1 MANDKKPNRSGLRQA
16 INLNQGM
23 RKLLGFSDDTL
34 ISVANIQDKG
44 NKFQQILQQQ
54 LDDLNNGFVND
65 SLLDFAQTVRTQYE
79 RNLMSS
85 ASSRPTSNPSADLA
99 QQLQSNAGSIFNYF
113 QTVNS
118 NKYLEIADL
127 QFISKFIPALG
138 ASVDCLL
145 DSITST
151 DDLSEDTINQHINFD
166 SSVSKENQKL
176 AMQIIENAEKEY
188 KLKKSLKNTVFYST
202 LVSGNYYAYCIP
214 YNDLFEQYSKDRHLA
229 SQGDPL
235 GGSSSTRAK
244 IPQNQSYYAKPTRES
259 NITYFDHSEN
269 VNPAMEYFNGIPLEE
284 TTVSVNES
292 YIDSVIQEELKINP
306 DLKAKIPGLTRDASP
321 SKVLA
326 NLISERVSTV
336 KILRTPILEEALE
349 DLPAF
354 ESLLAAEGKLMTDG
368 AYGKFFGKVNIKQ
381 DIDTS
386 YIDTGVSN
394 LGAIQAEK
402 NFNIPGCY
410 IKFIAPRFMV
420 PVKLMGQIVGYYHVS
435 SDTKAQKQATSTPNS
450 RSGVANANG
459 AVGNI
464 FNAIILT
471 DRNRDQIIDSIV
483 DSIVTGVVNNF
494 SKSFVVKNS
503 EFKKVIADCI
513 RYNGYMDNEYH
524 VQFIPAKYVIK
535 FTIDEDDDGEGKSVL
550 ANAMFP
556 AKLLLSLQV
565 AKILNYLNNGGD
577 KTLVHVTSGPIDVA
591 TGNKVQ
597 RVIRNMQDFRINFSD
612 LLSTSTTFNK
622 FGRYQH
628 ILIPTAKNGNRLLE
642 TEVQQGQEFDT
653 NSEYEN
659 MLEKQAIMSI
669 GVPSV
674 IMEYVGQTDFAKGFE
689 TANIKYANRVA
700 SLQADLEEPASEL
713 YDTIIQAST
722 LTDEQKKELKGHV
735 HYRLKRP
742 TVLAVNN
749 SSEQMGTLQNLTQI
763 IASTE
768 YGEDQGN
775 DPMKDKERS
784 IFSRKFMRKY
794 ATYIDWAEVDT
805 MKDEAKAENDQLKAQ
820 IDQQTAQNL
829 QNGMNDM
836 GGGGYGGSS
845 MDMGGGN
852 AGGIDMGGNEDI
864 LGGNAPEAGEGGEM
878 GGEAGGAGG
887 AAGEDNFDILGGEEP
902 EI

>member
-16 INLNQGM
+16 LNLNQGM
-23 RKLLGFSDDTL
+23 RKLIGFSDDTL
-34 ISVANIQDKG
+34 ISVANIQDRG
-44 NKFQQILQQQ
+44 TKFQQILQKQ
-54 LDDLNNGFVND
+54 LDLNDGVSNGN
-65 SLLDFAQTVRTQYE
+65 LLDFVQTVRLEYE
-79 RNLMSS
+79 RNLMSK
-85 ASSRPTSNPSADLA
+85 SSQFAQNSPSSDLA

-151 DDLSEDTINQHINFD
+151 DDLSEDTIDQHINFD
-166 SSVSKENQKL
+166 SCVSKENQEL
-176 AMQIIENAEKEY
+176 AMTVIKNAEKEH
-188 KLKKSLKNTVFYST
+188 KLKKSLKNSVFYST

-214 YNDLFEQYSKDRHLA
+214 YNDLFEQYSKDRQLA
-229 SQGDPL
+229 STGSPL
-235 GGSSSTRAK
+235 AGTASTRAK
-244 IPQNQSYYAKPTRES
+244 LPNSNTFYAKSTKES
-259 NITYFDHSEN
+259 NITYFDTTNE
-269 VNPAMEYFNGIPLEE
+269 VNPAMEYLSGIPLEE
-284 TTVSVNES
+284 TIVSVNES
-292 YIDSVIQEELKINP
+292 YIDAVLQEELKINP
-306 DLKAKIPGLTRDASP
+306 DIKTKIPGLTKDASP

-336 KILRTPILEEALE
+336 KILHTPILESALE
-349 DLPAF
+349 DLPAMEAYLN
-354 ESLLAAEGKLMTDG
+354 ESNLMTDG
-368 AYGKFFGKVNIKQ
+368 AYGKFFGKVNIKN
-381 DIDTS
+381 DIDAS
-386 YIDTGVSN
+386 YLETGVTDF
-394 LGAIQAEK
+394 GQIRAEK

-410 IKFIAPRFMV
+410 LKFIAPRFMV
-420 PVKLMGQIVGYYHVS
+420 PVRLMGQVIGYYHVS

-464 FNAIILT
+464 FNSIILT

-483 DSIVTGVVNNF
+483 DSIVDGVVNNF
-494 SKSFVVKNS
+494 SKAFVSKNS

-535 FTIDEDDDGEGKSVL
+535 FTIDEDDDEEGKSVL

-628 ILIPTAKNGNRLLE
+628 ILIPTAKNGNHLLD

-659 MLEKQAIMSI
+659 MLEKQAIMAI

-700 SLQADLEEPASEL
+700 SLQADLEDPTSEL
-713 YDTIIQAST
+713 YDRLIQAST
-722 LTDEQKKELKGHV
+722 LTDDQKRELKGHV

-763 IASTE
+763 IASAE
-768 YGEDQGN
+768 YGDDQGQ
-775 DPMKDKERS
+775 DPIKDKERA
-784 IFSRKFMRKY
+784 IFTRKFMRKY
-794 ATYIDWAEVDT
+794 ATYIDWAEVE
-805 MKDEAKAENDQLKAQ
+805 MLKDEAKAENDQIKVQ

-836 GGGGYGGSS
+836 GSGGGYSGGS
-845 MDMGGGN
+845 MDMGGGEMN
-852 AGGIDMGGNEDI
+852 PPDMGGNEDI
-864 LGGNAPEAGEGGEM
+864 LGGAAPEAGE
-878 GGEAGGAGG
+878 AGGGMVGG
-887 AAGEDNFDILGGEEP
+887 AAPAGGGENFDILGGEEP
-902 EI
+902 EF

>member
-16 INLNQGM
+16 LNLNQGM
-23 RKLLGFSDDTL
+23 RKLIGFSDDTL
-34 ISVANIQDKG
+34 ISVANIQDRG
-44 NKFQQILQQQ
+44 TKFQQILQKQ
-54 LDDLNNGFVND
+54 LDLNDGVSNGN
-65 SLLDFAQTVRTQYE
+65 LLDFVQTVRLEYE
-79 RNLMSS
+79 RNLMSK
-85 ASSRPTSNPSADLA
+85 SNQIAQNSPSGDLT

-151 DDLSEDTINQHINFD
+151 DDLSEDTIDQHINFD
-166 SSVSKENQKL
+166 SCVSKENQEL
-176 AMQIIENAEKEY
+176 AMTVIKNAEKEH
-188 KLKKSLKNTVFYST
+188 KLKKSLKNSVFYST

-214 YNDLFEQYSKDRHLA
+214 YNDLFEQYSKDRQLA
-229 SQGDPL
+229 ST
-235 GGSSSTRAK
+235 GSPFAGTASTRAK
-244 IPQNQSYYAKPTRES
+244 LPNSNTFYAKSTKES
-259 NITYFDHSEN
+259 NITYFDTTNE
-269 VNPAMEYFNGIPLEE
+269 VNPAMEYLSGVPLEE

-292 YIDSVIQEELKINP
+292 YIDAVLQEELKINP
-306 DLKAKIPGLTRDASP
+306 DIKTKIPGLTKDASP

-336 KILRTPILEEALE
+336 KILHTPILESALE
-349 DLPAF
+349 DLPAMEAYLN
-354 ESLLAAEGKLMTDG
+354 ESNLMTDGAYG
-368 AYGKFFGKVNIKQ
+368 AYGKFFGKVNIKN
-381 DIDTS
+381 DIDAS
-386 YIDTGVSN
+386 YLETGVTDF
-394 LGAIQAEK
+394 GQIRAEK

-410 IKFIAPRFMV
+410 LKFIAPRFMV
-420 PVKLMGQIVGYYHVS
+420 PVRLMGQVIGYYHVS

-464 FNAIILT
+464 FNSIILT

-483 DSIVTGVVNNF
+483 DSIVDGVVNNF
-494 SKSFVVKNS
+494 SKAFVSKNS

-535 FTIDEDDDGEGKSVL
+535 FTIDEDDDEEGKSVL

-628 ILIPTAKNGNRLLE
+628 ILIPTAKNGNHLLD

-659 MLEKQAIMSI
+659 MLEKQAIMAI

-700 SLQADLEEPASEL
+700 SLQADLEDPTSEL
-713 YDTIIQAST
+713 YDRLIQAST
-722 LTDEQKKELKGHV
+722 LTDDQKRELKGHV

-763 IASTE
+763 IASSE
-768 YGEDQGN
+768 YGDDQGQ
-775 DPMKDKERS
+775 DPIKDKERA
-784 IFSRKFMRKY
+784 IFTKKFMRKY
-794 ATYIDWAEVDT
+794 ATYIDWAEVE
-805 MKDEAKAENDQLKAQ
+805 MLKDEAKAENDQIKAQ

-836 GGGGYGGSS
+836 GSGGGYSGGS
-845 MDMGGGN
+845 MDMGGGGMN
-852 AGGIDMGGNEDI
+852 PPDMGGNEDI
-864 LGGNAPEAGEGGEM
+864 LGGAAPEAGE
-878 GGEAGGAGG
+878 AGGGMVGG
-887 AAGEDNFDILGGEEP
+887 AAPAGGGENFDILGGEEP
-902 EI
+902 EF